1 MGSGFARARD
11 DGKAGWRV
19 GRLAFWVSWMLLAG
33 CVVTQPLPTIVSTL
47 ALSTPTPPSSP
58 VPTRVRPSPTP
69 IATNFPAWRTVT
81 LQSGQ
86 SFDFR
91 QEKMGIPTAGDLYY
105 SAFNPQQ
112 GSACFWANNASQV
125 GGRDL
130 GAWPL
135 TALTERPLPRD
146 RYSGRCI
153 PVIRGHVYV
162 YGIRRDE
169 RLAIFR
175 VVDTQLDAVTFDYVL
190 RRK

>member
-1 MGSGFARARD
+1 M
-11 DGKAGWRV
+11 
-19 GRLAFWVSWMLLAG
+19 GRLTLWMSGLFLAG
-33 CVVTQPLPTIVSTL
+33 CVVTQPLPTIVSTVVVP
-47 ALSTPTPPSSP
+47 TPTPTSPP

-69 IATNFPAWRTVT
+69 IATNFPAWRRVT

-91 QEKMGIPTAGDLYY
+91 QETMGIPTAGDLYY
-105 SAFNPQQ
+105 SAFNPRQ
-112 GSACFWANNASQV
+112 GTACFWANNASQV

-135 TALTERPLPRD
+135 TALTEQPLPRD
-146 RYSGRCI
+146 RYSSRCI

-175 VVDTQLDAVTFDYVL
+175 VVDTGLDAVTFDYAL
-190 RRK
+190 RRR